1 MINQSKKLI
10 ENFKV
15 FETLPF
21 LSYKQE
27 STDIA
32 IGSCLPKDLLSIL
45 FFLRDSSFTQY
56 KILSSISL
64 VDYPERFNRFEIVYE
79 LLTLFNSR
87 FRLKIYTNE
96 KISIN
101 SITTLYP
108 CANWWER
115 EGWDLFG
122 VFFDNHPDLR
132 RILTDYGFE
141 GHPLRKDFP
150 CSGYVDLRYDE
161 NTKRVV
167 IENLKLDQTFRV
179 FNYKV

>member
-1 MINQSKKLI
+1 MINTFPPVK
-10 ENFKV
+10 ENFTV
-15 FETLPF
+15 FDTLPL
-21 LSYKQE
+21 LSYTQE
-27 STDIA
+27 SKDVH
-32 IGSCLPKDLLSIL
+32 IGSCLPQDLLSIL
-45 FFLRDSSFTQY
+45 GVLRDSSFFQY

-79 LLTLFNSR
+79 LLTLFNNR

-96 KISIN
+96 TTNIS
-101 SITTLYP
+101 SITVLYP

-132 RILTDYGFE
+132 RILTDYGFD

-150 CSGYVDLRYDE
+150 CSGYVDLRYDD
-161 NTKRVV
+161 NVKRVV

-179 FNYKV
+179 FNYKI